1 MEGFRMRRIMA
12 IWVLFSLCFVAPVS
26 QANTTIQYMF
36 GGPTKE
42 AEIQAEMA
50 RAFEL
55 ANPEIKV
62 ELLHTAGDYVVKFQ
76 TMVAGGTPPDVLNVN
91 SPSLNEFIAS
101 GVAQDITAYV
111 RRDPSVNVTDFF
123 PSTMKAVQHKE
134 HYYALPLFTSPVAI
148 FLNDDHLDASGV
160 VYHPNLSFADFAT
173 LAQKLTRDLSGDNEV
188 DRWGLERITYW
199 GRALKWAWSHGGDF
213 WGIDDNFNVVPTF
226 DHPGNIAAL
235 EFWQDLAYHRPV
247 MGGNWWSGTATML
260 DAPWSGSL
268 WGMLRAAEESSGL
281 RWSVAHQPTGPAGK
295 ASTFVFQLMMIP
307 ASSSKHEAAY
317 SFASWM
323 ASRAGQRL
331 MQVDLR
337 YGGVPTRRSVLTDP
351 GYLAIDP
358 RIKAFVEVASYMRPL
373 IYPLQS
379 SAVSSA
385 VSARVEP
392 LLRGELSPKVMAIQ
406 VQEILQAIA
415 KAARESRK

>member
-1 MEGFRMRRIMA
+1 MRRTMS
-12 IWVLFSLCFVAPVS
+12 VLILVFLCLMTTVS
-26 QANTTIQYMF
+26 QAKTTIQYMF

-55 ANPEIKV
+55 ANPELQV

-76 TMVAGGTPPDVLNVN
+76 TMVAGGTAPDVLNVN

-101 GVAQDITAYV
+101 GVALDLTAHV
-111 RRDPSVNVTDFF
+111 KRDPSVNVSDFF
-123 PSTMKAVQHKE
+123 PSTIKAVQHKE
-134 HYYALPLFTSPVAI
+134 RYYALPLFTSPVAI
-148 FLNDDHLDASGV
+148 FINEDHLDAAGV
-160 VYHPNLSFADFAT
+160 VYNPNLTFADFAT
-173 LAQKLTRDLSGDNEV
+173 LAQKLTRDLSGDNEI

-213 WGIDDNFNVVPTF
+213 WGVDDDFNVVPTF
-226 DHPGNIAAL
+226 DHPGNVMAF

-247 MGGNWWSGTATML
+247 MGGNWWSGTATMF
-260 DAPWSGSL
+260 DVPWSGSL

-281 RWSVAHQPTGPAGK
+281 RWSVGNQPTGPAGK
-295 ASTFVFQLMMIP
+295 ASTFVFQLMMVP
-307 ASSSKHEAAY
+307 AASTKHDAAY
-317 SFASWM
+317 AFASWM

-351 GYLAIDP
+351 GYLATDP

-379 SAVSSA
+379 GAINSAIT
-385 VSARVEP
+385 ARVEP
-392 LLRGELSPKVMAIQ
+392 LLRGELSPRAMAIQ
-406 VQEILQAIA
+406 VQEILLGIA
-415 KAARESRK
+415 KEAREAKR